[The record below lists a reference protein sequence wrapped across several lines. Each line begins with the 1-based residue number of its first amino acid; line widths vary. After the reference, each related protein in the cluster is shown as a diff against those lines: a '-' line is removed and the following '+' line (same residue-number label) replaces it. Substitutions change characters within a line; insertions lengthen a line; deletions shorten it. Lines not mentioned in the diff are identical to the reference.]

1 EAEYLRGLV
10 QEDTGQLAEAALAWE
25 RTVARCPGRE
35 IAASALWRLGW
46 LAYLAHDWPGAADR
60 WTRLRELAGGQR
72 YRTPAA
78 YWAGRAREQLG
89 ARAEAARL
97 FEGVRSEAPRGY
109 YGILAAARLPDKP
122 PAPPS
127 PPVELPRDPARAL
140 GADPDVVRIEMLR
153 RLGLPT
159 FAADEMDEALPRAV
173 ADAVK
178 LYWLSTAYRQVEHYD
193 LSLRIVRRHFAGLT
207 RSGHPGLPREFW
219 ETAYPLGWRDE
230 LRDAAA
236 RAGIDPLLLAAVV
249 REESAFYPL
258 ARSRAADERRRGVR
272 RADGV
277 RGDARVRQARDR
289 VVGGVP
295 PPLRARDGVVR
306 AAGALQRGLAFL
318 IDEAIVG
325 AVWLTGVL
333 WLLIVDLLTAQ

>member
-1 EAEYLRGLV
+1 LVALEGVDDSQEAEAAEAEYLRGLV

-25 RTVARCPGRE
+25 RTVARYPGRE

-178 LYWLSTAYRQVEHYD
+178 LYWLSAAYRQVEHFD

-207 RSGHPGLPREFW
+207 RLAIA
-219 ETAYPLGWRDE
+219 AYN
-230 LRDAAA
+230 
-236 RAGIDPLLLAAVV
+236 AGTAVV
-249 REESAFYPL
+249 R
-258 ARSRAADERRRGVR
+258 GWW
-272 RADGV
+272 
-277 RGDARVRQARDR
+277 DARRTSDVEASVEQMAYEETREYVKR
-289 VVGGVP
+289 V
-295 PPLRARDGVVR
+295 
-306 AAGALQRGLAFL
+306 
-318 IDEAIVG
+318 IVSWEEYRRLYG
-325 AVWLTGVL
+325 PGTG
-333 WLLIVDLLTAQ
+333 W